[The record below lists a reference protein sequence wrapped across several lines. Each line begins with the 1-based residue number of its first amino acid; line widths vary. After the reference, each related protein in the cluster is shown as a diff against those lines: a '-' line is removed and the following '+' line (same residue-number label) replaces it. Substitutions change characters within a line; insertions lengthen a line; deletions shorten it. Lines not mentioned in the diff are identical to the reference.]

1 MSLTIEIHEILEIL
15 MMLTFGASWPINA
28 LKSYRSRSTR
38 GKSLAFLVLIFSGYV
53 FGIASKFVA
62 VTFSPYVL
70 AVYIFNIFW
79 VSVDLVLYFR
89 NLRLDR
95 MNGL

>member
-1 MSLTIEIHEILEIL
+1 MALVEIHELLEIL
-15 MMLTFGASWPINA
+15 MLLTFGASWPINA

-53 FGIASKFVA
+53 CGIASKLVA